1 MKKEK
6 VIANLCCVLACLLE
20 WAAVITILVVLR
32 MNFNFVAGVILGM
45 LWLGTCRFIKKAVHK
60 HFGKNKA

>member
-6 VIANLCCVLACLLE
+6 IISNLCCIAACLIE

-32 MNFNFVAGVILGM
+32 MNFNIIAGVVLCM
-45 LWLGTCRFIKKAVHK
+45 LWLGTCRLIKKAVHK
-60 HFGKNKA
+60 HYTKK

>member
-6 VIANLCCVLACLLE
+6 IISNLCCMLACLLE

-32 MNFNFVAGVILGM
+32 MNFNVIAGVVLGM
-45 LWLGTCRFIKKAVHK
+45 LWLGTCRFVKKAVHK
-60 HFGKNKA
+60 HYAKK

>member
-6 VIANLCCVLACLLE
+6 LIANLCCVAACFCE

-32 MNFNFVAGVILGM
+32 MNFNVIAGVVLCM

-60 HFGKNKA
+60 HYYAKK

>member
-6 VIANLCCVLACLLE
+6 LIANLCCVAACFCE
-20 WAAVITILVVLR
+20 WVAVITILVVLR
-32 MNFNFVAGVILGM
+32 MNFNVIAGVVLCM

-60 HFGKNKA
+60 HYAKK